1 MTPSSSQ
8 TASPNTQ
15 RAFFVALA
23 LGAAAVV
30 AYMFC
35 VQPTQ
40 TSLARA
46 KGELENLQQAQGI
59 ASRDI
64 RGAQQLKE
72 RVAELEKT
80 RQPYLDGLL
89 SPLLGSYAMRAKSIV
104 DPVAAESGVS
114 VVDYAELP
122 KRLLPLVK
130 PQAPQLYARQPVRLT
145 CRGSYAALVSFLLR
159 LEKLAAERPLLKFVS
174 TQALS
179 FKSQQ
184 NNDQQT
190 ATLVLEWP
198 VLGVNT
204 VQQAQ
209 AAAAKGG
216 VKK

>member
-1 MTPSSSQ
+1 MTSPS
-8 TASPNTQ
+8 TQ
-15 RAFFVALA
+15 NPQRGLFVALA

-46 KGELENLQQAQGI
+46 KGELENVQQLQAI

-64 RGAQQLKE
+64 RGAQQLKS
-72 RVAELEKT
+72 RLAELEEK
-80 RQPYLDGLL
+80 RRPYDQGLL
-89 SPLLGSYAMRAKSIV
+89 EPQLGSYAMGAKELV
-104 DPVAAESGVS
+104 DPVAAESGVQ

-122 KRLLPLVK
+122 RRLLPLTK

-159 LEKLAAERPLLKFVS
+159 LEKLAAEVPRLKFVS
-174 TQALS
+174 TEAFT
-179 FKSQQ
+179 FKAQQ
-184 NNDQQT
+184 NNDRQT
-190 ATLVLEWP
+190 ATVVLEWP
-198 VLGVNT
+198 VRGVNT
-204 VQQAQ
+204 AQQAP
-209 AAAAKGG
+209 KGG

>member
-1 MTPSSSQ
+1 MTPASSQ
-8 TASPNTQ
+8 NPQ
-15 RAFFVALA
+15 RGLFIGLA
-23 LGAAAVV
+23 LGAGAIV

-40 TSLARA
+40 ASLARA
-46 KGELENLQQAQGI
+46 KGELENIQQQQTVAT
-59 ASRDI
+59 RDI
-64 RGAQQLKE
+64 RGAQQLKD
-72 RVAELEKT
+72 RLAELEAS
-80 RQPYLDGLL
+80 RQTYLDGLL
-89 SPLLGSYAMRAKSIV
+89 APLLGSYAMRAKAIV
-104 DPVAAESGVS
+104 DPVAAQAGVA

-122 KRLLPLVK
+122 ARLLPLNK

-159 LEKLAAERPLLKFVS
+159 MEKLAAERPLLKFVS